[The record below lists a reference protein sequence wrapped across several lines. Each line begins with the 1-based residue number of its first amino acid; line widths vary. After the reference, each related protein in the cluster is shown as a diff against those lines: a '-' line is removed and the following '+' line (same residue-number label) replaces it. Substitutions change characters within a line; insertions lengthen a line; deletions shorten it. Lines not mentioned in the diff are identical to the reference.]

1 MLWSGKETPPPLRAG
16 TGGCCG
22 KPAPACPLHP
32 WKTGKVTVRSS
43 WDGGG
48 ASFSPSLLLF
58 GGSDTFFTP
67 KMGTGAPGVLSPSLP
82 RGEVKEAVALLASE
96 GLLSP

>member
-16 TGGCCG
+16 TGGCCW
-22 KPAPACPLHP
+22 KPSPACPLHP
-32 WKTGKVTVRSS
+32 WKTGKVTVGSS
-43 WDGGG
+43 WDGGV
-48 ASFSPSLLLF
+48 ASFGPSLLLF

-67 KMGTGAPGVLSPSLP
+67 KQAPGPPRVLSPSLP
-82 RGEVKEAVALLASE
+82 RAEVNEAVALLAAE